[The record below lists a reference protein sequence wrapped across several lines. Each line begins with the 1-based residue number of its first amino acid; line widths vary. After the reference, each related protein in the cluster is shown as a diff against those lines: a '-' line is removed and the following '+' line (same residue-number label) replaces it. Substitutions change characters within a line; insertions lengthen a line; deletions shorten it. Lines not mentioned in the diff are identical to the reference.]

1 MAEEGC
7 LLRAIELSKNSDELL
22 RVLGLGTIRHLCI
35 NTRVKRPFYE
45 QGGLGP
51 VFMGIEDKSQNDD
64 LLTQCAAVLAIVA
77 ENGENQ
83 ISLIK
88 DGVLPRLVH
97 LSTVNHLGIYLPR
110 YLFT

>member
-51 VFMGIEDKSQNDD
+51 VFMGIEDKSQNED
-64 LLTQCAAVLAIVA
+64 LLTQVYIYIYIYIYMCINIYIYVYLCI
-77 ENGENQ
+77 NLC
-83 ISLIK
+83 IFIK
-88 DGVLPRLVH
+88 NVC
-97 LSTVNHLGIYLPR
+97 I
-110 YLFT
+110 FM